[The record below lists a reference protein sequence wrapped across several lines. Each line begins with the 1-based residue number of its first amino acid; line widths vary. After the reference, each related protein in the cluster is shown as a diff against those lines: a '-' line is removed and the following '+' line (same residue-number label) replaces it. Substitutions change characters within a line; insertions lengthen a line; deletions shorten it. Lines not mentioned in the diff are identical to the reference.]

1 MSSQKR
7 ELQKKRREQA
17 IRRTKMKKTARNLA
31 FVAMGAVVLGLI
43 GYLIYFKVAVVTKPI
58 DDNSAGITENG
69 TIEGVNVA
77 DYVKLGEYQNIK
89 VDYSALNID
98 ETAVDTAIE
107 NALNSHKELIT
118 EAGTVVQMQDEI
130 NMDFVGKIDGVA
142 FEGGSTEGAGTI
154 ITVGSAG
161 YIDDFEEQ
169 LVGHEI
175 GTTFDIE
182 VTFPEDY
189 GNAEVAGKDAVFTIT
204 LNGIYVKPEFDD
216 AFVKENLS
224 DVALTADAYR
234 AYIQETNEKEALK
247 KYMDT
252 YIKEHCLVQEYPEEY
267 IAVVMGQTKAKDTQE
282 LEYYE
287 QMLGGKGVL
296 GTLYEFKGAENEM
309 EYEASLGLRARET
322 AAYNMSIQ
330 AIYEEAGLTVTSE
343 HMDAAYTSLGGS
355 VEYKVQMEEQYGK
368 GYINQLAIK
377 EAVIEYL
384 IDNCTIVK

>member
-7 ELQKKRREQA
+7 ELQKKRREKA
-17 IRRTKMKKTARNLA
+17 IRKTKIKKTIRNLA
-31 FVAMGAVVLGLI
+31 FAAMGAVVVGLI

-58 DDNSAGITENG
+58 DDYSAGIAENG
-69 TIEGVNVA
+69 TIEGVNVQ
-77 DYVKLGEYQNIK
+77 DYVKTGDYQNIN
-89 VDYSALNID
+89 VEYSDLNID
-98 ETAVDTAIE
+98 ETYVDSAIE
-107 NALNSHKELIT
+107 NVLNSHKELVT
-118 EAGTVVQMQDEI
+118 DAGAVVQMQDEI
-130 NMDFVGKIDGVA
+130 NIDFVGKIDGVA

-204 LNGIYVKPEFDD
+204 LNGIYVKPVFDD

-234 AYIQETNEKEALK
+234 AYLQETNEEAALK
-247 KYMDT
+247 KYMDS
-252 YIKEHCLVQEYPEEY
+252 YLKEYCLVQEYPEEY
-267 IAVVMGQTKAKDTQE
+267 ISVVMGQTKAYDMQE
-282 LEYYE
+282 LAYYE
-287 QMLGGKGVL
+287 QMAGKGVL
-296 GTLYEFKGAENEM
+296 GTLYQFKGAENEM
-309 EYEASLGLRARET
+309 EYEASLNLRAREK
-322 AAYNMSIQ
+322 AAYNMSVQ
-330 AIYEEAGLTVTSE
+330 AIYEEAGLTITSE
-343 HMDAAYTSLGGS
+343 HMDAVYSSLGGS

-368 GYINQLAIK
+368 GYINQLAMK
-377 EAVIEYL
+377 EAVIQYL
-384 IDNCTIVK
+384 IDNSTIVK